1 MKTEDIAISIT
12 GYSYSN
18 IKETIPDGVD
28 KEEIAAVYEEII
40 DEYLQKG
47 IPREIPALINVSE
60 IPGAGKSTFCKK
72 LLAMPENS
80 SAIYIGFDAIMENER
95 LPYIREEVNHAEE
108 AFKRWELSARIAGYE
123 LLKRAIENKYLIIF
137 DHSSALPQH
146 IDLFNLLLSEG
157 YEVHFNFIFIPEEE
171 ARRRAKN
178 RKRYIPPYYI
188 EERSKILQYLLPE
201 YKRICTTFKQ
211 IEPMRTRLIIAR
223 HGNTFRP
230 EETPTRVGA
239 KTDLP
244 LVEEFKGR
252 SIGRY
257 LKEHDMIPDVI
268 YAAPLLRTMQTAR
281 LAVQT
286 IGLDSDISSL
296 NAFVEIDYGVDE
308 NKTEEEVR
316 LRLGNGNIEKG
327 KKIIEDWDKNAV
339 VPDGWK
345 VDPDQ
350 IIHTWLDFTE
360 KTVIPHQTTLLVTSN
375 GIIRFAPYLTGD
387 FEKFAQ
393 EHKIKVAPG
402 GLCIFD
408 KNDGDSFW
416 TCSAWNVKPYELY
429 ADSRY

>member
-1 MKTEDIAISIT
+1 
-12 GYSYSN
+12 
-18 IKETIPDGVD
+18 
-28 KEEIAAVYEEII
+28 
-40 DEYLQKG
+40 
-47 IPREIPALINVSE
+47 
-60 IPGAGKSTFCKK
+60 
-72 LLAMPENS
+72 
-80 SAIYIGFDAIMENER
+80 
-95 LPYIREEVNHAEE
+95 
-108 AFKRWELSARIAGYE
+108 
-123 LLKRAIENKYLIIF
+123 
-137 DHSSALPQH
+137 
-146 IDLFNLLLSEG
+146 
-157 YEVHFNFIFIPEEE
+157 
-171 ARRRAKN
+171 
-178 RKRYIPPYYI
+178 
-188 EERSKILQYLLPE
+188 
-201 YKRICTTFKQ
+201 
-211 IEPMRTRLIIAR
+211 MRTRLIIAR

-230 EETPTRVGA
+230 EETPTRVGV

-286 IGLDSDISSL
+286 IGLDSDISPL

-350 IIHTWLDFTE
+350 IIHTWLDFAE
-360 KTVIPHQTTLLVTSN
+360 KTVIPHWTTLHVTSN